1 MASVGVAPEK
11 ARPGPIPA
19 EVRAIALWAAFLI
32 PAGAV
37 AYGLLS
43 AHLFAQQVW
52 SAEGLRRFGWF
63 AAAYLAATLLLRRL
77 RPAVFLPTVAGF
89 GLFAAL
95 VSVGFGAVGATIFLS
110 AAALV
115 LGDAALRWLGI
126 PRDGRPFAESAVL
139 SFLAGTALIVF
150 AVGLAAH
157 RHVNYRSV
165 YLLALAI
172 PLIAN
177 RHAIPYY
184 CAGFA
189 RALQRRS
196 STAGALLGFV
206 LLAQLL
212 VALKPEVGYDALAM
226 HLMLP
231 AYVGAHHFWPF
242 DPASYIWAVSP
253 MAGDWLY
260 TAAYLLGGEFAARL
274 ANFLVLIALL
284 ALLYC
289 FARRHLPRAP
299 AVFATALFASIPMAQ
314 LVTGSLFIENFLA
327 AMIVAAMLAIE
338 RLHKSRRPAYIVLTG
353 LFLGTA
359 FAAKFGTLTCALVL
373 VPFAVFAVRRAR
385 GPSLRFVLIAFVAAA
400 ATAAPAYLWAWHKT
414 GSAIYPYASPLFHSS
429 FPGGTMPA
437 WNSLYQLT
445 FHSHRYLESQDGALG
460 FQFLLLLPLTVTLF
474 FRRTFFAARTAMAAA
489 LVSAVLVLSFQ
500 PYLRYLYP
508 ALALLSIPFADFAAW
523 SRRRNPAL
531 YRAVGLAC
539 GAVILLNLYF
549 LPSSGWYQKGFF
561 LWPAEREP
569 YVRAMAPARGL
580 IEYLNLTS
588 PREPAWF
595 IQTNHVAG
603 LAGHAY
609 SANWHQPPFAAAV
622 HSIRTPDDALRLARR
637 HGIRHFVAPDDLS
650 TETPPLRAFLAQD
663 TAPEF
668 HYGSMS
674 VYRLH
679 DAFQFTSELLGED
692 SHWQGWQRN
701 GHVVTDDSGVARVT
715 VADTLVRRVDIDED
729 VTYRYSIEAY
739 CPAETLVRLQVNWHG
754 AAERFLSTSI
764 EPRACGPE
772 WRTFTTD
779 FQPPQ
784 GTRSG
789 IVIVG
794 GHTASP
800 VLVRRVSLKF

>member
-1 MASVGVAPEK
+1 VASVGVAPEK

-19 EVRAIALWAAFLI
+19 GVRAIALWAAFLI
-32 PAGAV
+32 PAATV

-52 SAEGLRRFGWF
+52 SVEGLRRFAWF
-63 AAAYLAATLLLRRL
+63 AAAYLAAALLLLRL
-77 RPAVFLPTVAGF
+77 RPGVFLPAAGGF

-95 VSVGFGAVGATIFLS
+95 VSVGFGAIGAAIFLS
-110 AAALV
+110 AAALL

-126 PRDGRPFAESAVL
+126 PRDGRPFAESAAL

-157 RHVNYRSV
+157 RQINYRSV
-165 YLLALAI
+165 YLLALAL
-172 PLIAN
+172 PLAAN
-177 RHAIPYY
+177 RRALPYY
-184 CAGFA
+184 WSGFA

-196 STAGALLGFV
+196 SAAGGLLGFV
-206 LLAQLL
+206 LIAQLL

-231 AYVGAHHFWPF
+231 SYVGAHHFWPF
-242 DPASYIWAVSP
+242 DAASYIWAVSP
-253 MAGDWLY
+253 LAGDWLY

-274 ANFLVLIALL
+274 ANFLLLIALL

-327 AMIVAAMLAIE
+327 AMIVAALLAIE
-338 RLHKSRRPAYIVLTG
+338 RLHQSRRPAHLVLAG

-359 FAAKFGTLTCALVL
+359 FAAKFGTLTCAVAL
-373 VPFAVFAVRRAR
+373 VPFAVFAVRRSR
-385 GPSLRFVLIAFVAAA
+385 GPSLRFVLMAIAVAAA
-400 ATAAPAYLWAWHKT
+400 AAAPAYLWAWHKM
-414 GSAIYPYASPLFHSS
+414 GSAIYPYASPLFRSP
-429 FPGGTMPA
+429 FPGGTIPA
-437 WNSLYQLT
+437 WNSLYSLT
-445 FHSHRYLESQDGALG
+445 FDSHRYLESQDGALG
-460 FQFLLLLPLTVTLF
+460 FQFLLLLPLTLTLF
-474 FRRTFFAARTAMAAA
+474 LRRTFFAARAAMATA
-489 LVSAVLVLSFQ
+489 LVSAVLVLGFQ

-523 SRRRNPAL
+523 SRRRYPVL
-531 YRAVGLAC
+531 YRAVGFAC

-549 LPSSGWYQKGFF
+549 LPSSGWYQRGFF

-595 IQTNHVAG
+595 IQTNHIAG
-603 LAGHAY
+603 LQGHAY

-622 HSIRTPDDALRLARR
+622 HSIRTPDDALRLARQ
-637 HGIRHFVAPDDLS
+637 HGIRHFLALDDLS
-650 TETPPLRAFLAQD
+650 SEAPALRAFLAQD
-663 TAPEF
+663 TTSEF
-668 HYGSMS
+668 RYGSMS
-674 VYRLH
+674 LYRLH

-692 SHWQGWQRN
+692 SRWQGWQRN
-701 GHVVTDDSGVARVT
+701 GHVVTDDSGAARVT
-715 VADTLVRRVDIDED
+715 VTDTLVRRVDIDED

-739 CPAETLVRLQVNWHG
+739 CPAETLARLQVNWHD
-754 AAERFLSTSI
+754 AAGRFLGTSI

-784 GTRSG
+784 GTHSG
-789 IVIVG
+789 VVIVG
-794 GHTASP
+794 GHTPSP
-800 VLVRRVSLKF
+800 VLVRHVSLKF